1 MKNYL
6 SLIPISERVHRRQNR
21 MTLLCIII
29 SVFLVTAIF
38 SIADLFVRANSE
50 SLQEKHG
57 YWHIRLDGISQDIA
71 EEISRRPDVG
81 AIGWS
86 DSFNTNA
93 DQPYY
98 IGKKEA
104 ALYGADE
111 TYMTQLVNSV
121 EEGSFPQNDHEV
133 MLSSNAKLA
142 LEVQAG
148 DHVTVR
154 TPAGDTEFTVSGFG
168 SDDKEYYQG
177 QTFMVAVYMTREAFH
192 ALMGANAVEE
202 HPSCYVQFQKVSGAS
217 KAVSEIRQQYGLADE
232 NISENTATMGIAGQ
246 SSSQSLS
253 GIYSIAVVLFVL
265 VLLAGVLMI
274 SGSMNSNVS
283 QRTKFFG
290 MMRCIGASRRQIVR
304 FVRLEA
310 LNWCKTAVPAG
321 LILGTLASW
330 GISAYLRYGVGGT
343 DFDTM
348 QVISLSPVGLAS
360 GVLVGVVTVLLAA
373 QAPAKRA
380 ARVSPVSAV
389 SGNSEAVPPT
399 RRAVKRKAGKAE
411 PKRRAVR
418 QKAGKV
424 ERTLGIHHATGSRK
438 NWFLMTAS
446 FALTIILVF
455 CFSVGLEFA
464 EGLMPSLKSWQP
476 DLTLNGYANAL
487 VLEQDIKDE
496 IGGISGVKRA
506 FGTSYLDHIPASS
519 SRQGIDFINLESYD
533 DFLMEHAEENMVEGN
548 LSDIR
553 GDSGKVMT
561 VHNKDNP
568 LKVGDTVQ
576 IAGNEVEITC
586 SISSSLFP
594 GEQLVICSQETFE
607 KLTGQRGL
615 TMIGVQLDKDADD
628 ETVRQISRFAGSDVI
643 FSDERATASENNAT
657 YATTKVG
664 VYGFLA
670 IIGMVTM
677 FYIINSISISVA
689 ARTKQY
695 GAMRAVGMDSGQLTR
710 MITAE
715 AFTYA
720 LSGLAVG
727 CGIGLPLSY
736 FLYARLI
743 TRYFGTV
750 WHPPVAMLCIVIV
763 FVAACAAAAVYAPAK
778 RIRNMSITDTIN
790 EL

>member
-6 SLIPISERVHRRQNR
+6 SLIPISARVHRRQNR

-38 SIADLFVRANSE
+38 SVADLFLRAE
-50 SLQEKHG
+50 TDYMLLKHG
-57 YWHIRLDGISQDIA
+57 YWHIRLNGISQDIA
-71 EEISRRPDVG
+71 EAISGRPDVA

-98 IGKKEA
+98 IGEKEA
-104 ALYGADE
+104 ALYGVDE
-111 TYMTQLVNSV
+111 TYMTQLVDSL

-133 MLSSNAKLA
+133 VLSSNAKLA
-142 LEVQAG
+142 LDVQTG

-154 TPAGDTEFTVSGFG
+154 TPAGDTDFTISGFG

-177 QTFMVAVYMTREAFH
+177 QTFMVAVYMTRDAYH
-192 ALMGANAVEE
+192 ALMGVNAVTE
-202 HPSCYVQFQKVSGAS
+202 HPSCYVQFQDVSGAS

-232 NISENTATMGIAGQ
+232 NISENTAAMGLAGQ
-246 SSSQSLS
+246 SSNQSLYLFYALA
-253 GIYSIAVVLFVL
+253 GFLFVL

-274 SGSMNSNVS
+274 SGSMNSNVA

-290 MMRCIGASRRQIVR
+290 MMRCIGASRQQIIR

-321 LILGTLASW
+321 LVLGTLVSW
-330 GISAYLRYGVGGT
+330 GICAYLRYGIGGE
-343 DFDTM
+343 FDTL
-348 QVISLSPVGLAS
+348 QVISLSPIGWAS
-360 GVLVGVVTVLLAA
+360 GTLVGIVTVLLAA
-373 QAPAKRA
+373 QSPAKQA
-380 ARVSPVSAV
+380 AKVSPMSAV
-389 SGNSEAVPPT
+389 SGNSEAT
-399 RRAVKRKAGKAE
+399 SS
-411 PKRRAVR
+411 KRRAIRRKVR
-418 QKAGKV
+418 KV

-438 NWFLMTAS
+438 NCFLMAAS
-446 FALTIILVF
+446 FALTIILML
-455 CFSVGLEFA
+455 CFSIGLEFA
-464 EGLMPSLKSWQP
+464 RGLMPTLKSWQP
-476 DLTLNGYANAL
+476 DITLNGYANAL
-487 VLEQDIKDE
+487 VIEQDTKDE
-496 IGGISGVKRA
+496 IGGIPGVKRA
-506 FGTSYLDHIPASS
+506 FGTSYLDHVPASS
-519 SRQGIDFINLESYD
+519 SRQGIDFVNLESYD
-533 DFLMEHAEENMVEGN
+533 DLLMEHAEENMVEGD

-576 IAGNEVEITC
+576 IAGNELEITC

-607 KLTGQRGL
+607 RLTGQQGL
-615 TMIGVQLDKDADD
+615 TMVGVQLDKDADD
-628 ETVRQISRFAGSDVI
+628 ATIQQISKFAGSDVI
-643 FSDERATASENNAT
+643 FSDERAFASENNAT
-657 YATTKVG
+657 YMTTKIG

-720 LSGLAVG
+720 LSGLAAG

-736 FLYARLI
+736 FLYTLLI

-750 WHPPVAMLCIVIV
+750 WHPPVAMLCIIIV
-763 FVAACAAAAVYAPAK
+763 FVLTCAAVAVYAPAK

>member
-6 SLIPISERVHRRQNR
+6 SLIPISARVHRRQNR
-21 MTLLCIII
+21 MTLLCIMI

-38 SIADLFVRANSE
+38 SVADLFVRAE
-50 SLQEKHG
+50 SDYMLLKHG

-71 EEISRRPDVG
+71 KEISGRPDVA

-86 DSFNTNA
+86 DSFNTDA
-93 DQPYY
+93 DQPYD
-98 IGKKEA
+98 IGEKKA

-111 TYMTQLVNSV
+111 IYMTQLVDSL
-121 EEGSFPQNDHEV
+121 EEGSFPQNDQEV

-142 LEVQAG
+142 LDVQIG
-148 DHVTVR
+148 SHVTVG
-154 TPAGDTEFTVSGFG
+154 TPAGDRDFTVSGFG

-177 QTFMVAVYMTREAFH
+177 QTFMVAVYMTRDAFH
-192 ALMGANAVEE
+192 ALMGANAATE
-202 HPSCYVQFQKVSGAS
+202 HPSCYVQFEKVSGAS
-217 KAVSEIRQQYGLADE
+217 KAVSEIRQQYGLTDE
-232 NISENTATMGIAGQ
+232 NISENTAAMGLAGQ
-246 SSSQSLS
+246 SSNQPLNT
-253 GIYSIAVVLFVL
+253 IYTLAGFLFVL

-290 MMRCIGASRRQIVR
+290 MMRCIGASRQQIVR

-321 LILGTLASW
+321 LVLGTLVSW
-330 GISAYLRYGVGGT
+330 GICAYLRYGIGGE
-343 DFDTM
+343 FDAM
-348 QVISLSPVGLAS
+348 QVISLSPVGWAS
-360 GVLVGVVTVLLAA
+360 GTLVGIITVLLAA

-380 ARVSPVSAV
+380 AKVSPMSAV
-389 SGNSEAVPPT
+389 SGNAEAVSSKHHAI
-399 RRAVKRKAGKAE
+399 RRE
-411 PKRRAVR
+411 VR
-418 QKAGKV
+418 KV
-424 ERTLGIHHATGSRK
+424 ERTLGIHHAAGSKK

-455 CFSVGLEFA
+455 CFSIGLEFA
-464 EGLMPSLKSWQP
+464 KGLMPTLKSWQP
-476 DLTLNGYANAL
+476 DVTLNGYANAL
-487 VLEQDIKDE
+487 VIEQSTKDSIAE
-496 IGGISGVKRA
+496 IPGVKRT
-506 FGTSYLDHIPASS
+506 FGTSYLDHIPATS
-519 SRQGIDFINLESYD
+519 SRQGIDFVNLESYD
-533 DFLMEHAEENMVEGN
+533 DFLMEHAEENMVEGK

-561 VHNKDNP
+561 VYSKDNP
-568 LKVGDTVQ
+568 LQVGDTVQ
-576 IAGNEVEITC
+576 IAGNEMEITC

-607 KLTGQRGL
+607 RLTGQTGL
-615 TMIGVQLDKDADD
+615 TMVGVQLNKDADD
-628 ETVRQISRFAGSDVI
+628 ETIRQISKYAGSDVI
-643 FSDERATASENNAT
+643 FTDDRAATSEINAT
-657 YATTKVG
+657 YMTVRIC

-695 GAMRAVGMDSGQLTR
+695 GAMRAVGMDSAQLTR
-710 MITAE
+710 MITSE

-720 LSGLAVG
+720 LSGLAAG

-736 FLYARLI
+736 FLYTRLI
-743 TRYFGTV
+743 TRYFGMM
-750 WHPPVAMLCIVIV
+750 WRPPVAMLCISIV
-763 FVAACAAAAVYAPAK
+763 FVLACAAAAVYAPAK
-778 RIRNMSITDTIN
+778 RLRNMSITDTIN